1 MGDITR
7 KHKKFTR
14 PRQLFN
20 RGRIDEENIL
30 VEKYGLKNKKEIW
43 KAKTKISSI
52 RRRAKNLI
60 NDKNEEVRQKF
71 FIKLNNMGFNI
82 KEISDVLG
90 LTEKDLFERR
100 LQTFVVKKGFAN
112 TPKQAR
118 QLIVHKH
125 IFVNGV
131 IVNIPSFLITRDLEN
146 KIEIKSKV
154 KKVSKTTEKDKE
166 DEE

>member
-30 VEKYGLKNKKEIW
+30 VERYGLKNKKEIW
-43 KAKTKISSI
+43 KAKTKISGI

-60 NDKNEEVRQKF
+60 NDKNEEIRQEF
-71 FIKLNNMGFNI
+71 FIKLNNMGFDI

-90 LTEKDLFERR
+90 LTERDLFERR
-100 LQTFVVKKGFAN
+100 LQTFVVKKGLAN
-112 TPKQAR
+112 TAKQAR

-125 IFVNGV
+125 VSVNGI
-131 IVNIPSFLITRDLEN
+131 IVNIPSFWITRDLEN
-146 KIEIKSKV
+146 KIEVNSKKKKPTKIMEKS
-154 KKVSKTTEKDKE
+154 KE